1 MSDVSIVALDRM
13 AFSFAPRAWPFAQAR
28 RAEIAAHFAA
38 RRARTPAIWNGRV
51 LLMSEWSLN
60 ARSICGTFFET
71 EYANFVAWRDWNF
84 PDRSVTN
91 CFAMGAI
98 RTADGAFLLGV
109 MSSHTVNAGKIY
121 FPAGTP
127 DPHDVAGDV
136 VDLAG
141 NVAREVAEE
150 TGLTGEDVSVL
161 PGWTALLAGPH
172 IALIQV
178 LQARVPA
185 ADLRERVLDH
195 LAREQRPEL
204 CDVRIVR
211 SRADFDPMMPP
222 FVTAYLENALAARV

>member
-1 MSDVSIVALDRM
+1 MNDDVSIVALDRI

-38 RRARTPAIWNGRV
+38 RRAQTPAIWNGRV
-51 LLMSEWSLN
+51 LLVHAWSLA
-60 ARSICGTFFET
+60 ARSIAGTFFET
-71 EYANFVAWRDWNF
+71 DFANFMAWRDWGF

-91 CFAMGAI
+91 CFSMGAI
-98 RTADGAFLLGV
+98 RAADGAFLLGV
-109 MSSHTVNAGKIY
+109 MSPHTANAGKIY

-150 TGLTGEDVSVL
+150 TGLTDRDLSAQ
-161 PGWTALLAGPH
+161 PGWTAVLAGPR
-172 IALIQV
+172 IALMQV

-185 ADLRERVLDH
+185 AELRERILGH
-195 LAREQRPEL
+195 LAREPKPEL
-204 CDVRIVR
+204 SDIRIVR
-211 SRADFDPMMPP
+211 RRADFESAMPA
-222 FVTAYLENALAARV
+222 FVTAYLNHALGE